1 MAGLFDPSMF
11 PNAMGSGAPQMGL
24 LARLAGMINQP
35 TSQAPGFQGT
45 PNYMDTAQWPV
56 GPMGAPS
63 GNAMAQGLIPP
74 QGGATT
80 QQAPPMPQMPQG
92 APQGGGFMDA
102 LSGFLGNHSNALM
115 GLGTGI
121 ATGGGMGAAAGLAHG
136 SDTDYQR
143 NLLQTSQAQTL
154 QAYLAAGVPHAQA
167 MAMTLNPELA
177 KIMAPQFMAK
187 PTFGQIGES
196 PLGKQF
202 GFIDTNKGTVTAP
215 GDAGGGIGGTSGL
228 NILAPGVKQ
237 MDPSL
242 QGDAYMQQF
251 GPEVQAAAKAYINGD
266 VMPTGNPR
274 QQGIGNF
281 AKTVAQKWGQDTGN
295 PVSDITYAQKRKM
308 QVDLA
313 SSGNSSM
320 GGILANGKSAFAHLA
335 DTSDKLADLGNFSSD
350 IPIVG
355 GAAATFGNWVGN
367 KVTPTSDT
375 KGKIAA
381 ANDALGHYGQEST
394 KFYAG
399 SGGGVEERMAAMK
412 NANPT
417 SASGAEQAAYL
428 ETEKGLMLDRL
439 QQKENQIRETMGDGY
454 LQAHPVMTPE
464 LQSTIARINANIAK
478 LRGQAPAA
486 VGATAPTQVIPPG
499 NYNWTPEKGLH

>member
-11 PNAMGSGAPQMGL
+11 DPSSFGNPQASMI
-24 LARLAGMINQP
+24 ARLAGMAGYRPTPQSILPGQP
-35 TSQAPGFQGT
+35 GT
-45 PNYMDTAQWPV
+45 D
-56 GPMGAPS
+56 
-63 GNAMAQGLIPP
+63 AMASGMPP
-74 QGGATT
+74 QGPPMT
-80 QQAPPMPQMPQG
+80 QQAPPMA
-92 APQGGGFMDA
+92 APQGLPQMGASSGLLSSMFGNQDGGGF
-102 LSGFLGNHSNALM
+102 LNGLHNALQAHQ
-115 GLGTGI
+115 GQL
-121 ATGGGMGAAAGLAHG
+121 MGAAQLVGSGGLNQKALTEG
-136 SDTDYQR
+136 MNQDYQR
-143 NLLQTSQAQTL
+143 NLQQSTLGQTYQAL
-154 QAYLAAGVPHAQA
+154 RDILPEPLARAA
-167 MAMTLNPELA
+167 TLNPELL
-177 KIMAPQFMAK
+177 KTIAPEYFSAPKVVQ
-187 PTFGQIGES
+187 TGES
-196 PLGKQF
+196 PLGKTFQLQS
-202 GFIDTNKGTVTAP
+202 
-215 GDAGGGIGGTSGL
+215 AGGKFSDIPNGGGGGNVGMSLLGPGI
-228 NILAPGVKQ
+228 KQ

-281 AKTVAQKWGQDTGN
+281 AKTVAQKWGADTGQ

-308 QVDLA
+308 QVDMA

-335 DTSDKLADLGNFSSD
+335 DTSDKLADLGNYSSD

-355 GAAATFGNWVGN
+355 GAAATFGNYVGN
-367 KVTPTSDT
+367 KITPTSDT
-375 KGKIAA
+375 KGKLAA

-399 SGGGVEERMAAMK
+399 SGGGVEERQRALK
-412 NANPT
+412 DANPT

-439 QQKENQIRETMGDGY
+439 QQKENQIRETMGDGF
-454 LQAHPVMTPE
+454 LQAHPVMTKE
-464 LQSTIARINANIAK
+464 LQGTIQRIDANIAK

-486 VGATAPTQVIPPG
+486 TQPTTGTPDAQGWVTLPG
-499 NYNWTPEKGLH
+499 GVRIREKK

>member
-11 PNAMGSGAPQMGL
+11 MPQDPRAGL
-24 LARLAGMINQP
+24 FARLSGLAGFQP
-35 TSQAPGFQGT
+35 TPQSMLPGQPGMDAMASGIIPQQGPPPGQPQAPMS
-45 PNYMDTAQWPV
+45 P
-56 GPMGAPS
+56 
-63 GNAMAQGLIPP
+63 
-74 QGGATT
+74 
-80 QQAPPMPQMPQG
+80 MPQG
-92 APQGGGFMDA
+92 APQGNGFMDA
-102 LSGFLGNHSNALM
+102 LTGFLGNHSNALM
-115 GLGTGI
+115 GLGAGI
-121 ATGGGMGAAAGLAHG
+121 ASGGLQRGVGGMAQGGQM
-136 SDTDYQR
+136 DYQR
-143 NLLQTSQAQTL
+143 NLQMSSLAQTEQALL
-154 QAYLAAGVPHAQA
+154 QAGLPPGVARAAA
-167 MAMTLNPELA
+167 LNPELL
-177 KIMAPQFMAK
+177 KTIAPEYFSAPKVVQ
-187 PTFGQIGES
+187 TGES
-196 PLGKQF
+196 PLGKTFQLQS
-202 GFIDTNKGTVTAP
+202 
-215 GDAGGGIGGTSGL
+215 AGGKFSDIPSGGSGGGNVGMSL
-228 NILAPGVKQ
+228 LAPGVKQ

-274 QQGIGNF
+274 QQGISNF
-281 AKTVAQKWGQDTGN
+281 AKTIAQKWGQDTGQ

-335 DTSDKLADLGNFSSD
+335 DTSDKLADLSNASHDF
-350 IPIVG
+350 PLG
-355 GAAATFGNWVGN
+355 GYVANAQNYVGN
-367 KVTPTSDT
+367 SMGGSDT
-375 KGKIAA
+375 KGKVAA

-428 ETEKGLMLDRL
+428 NTEKGLMLDRL

-464 LQSTIARINANIAK
+464 LQGTIARIDANIVK
-478 LRGQAPAA
+478 LQGKATGATS
-486 VGATAPTQVIPPG
+486 ATAPTSGIVHWERGPDGKPRMVAQ
-499 NYNWTPEKGLH
+499 